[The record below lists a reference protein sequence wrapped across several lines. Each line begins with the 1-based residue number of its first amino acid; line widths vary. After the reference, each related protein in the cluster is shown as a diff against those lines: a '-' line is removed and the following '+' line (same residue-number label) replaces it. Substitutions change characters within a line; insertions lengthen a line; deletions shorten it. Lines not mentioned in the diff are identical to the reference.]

1 MNAHLRPLDAD
12 GLFVGWRSVAE
23 EDAFVSGGNED
34 WNQCGALLF
43 HMGVWVVPSPGRR
56 DAAPD
61 GRVNQL
67 SSLVGALAGALA
79 ELLPLVCG
87 ALPVAESGAVCGGAW
102 PVVPSGVGSFLAG
115 DDEGWVSFPVPA
127 ASLERPPPFLFSHGF
142 LRQGDALLIG
152 EDKPVAIDSDQCLAD
167 FVSDTLQRGKESLQ
181 QQVSG
186 GVGFTVGRRSNAGDF
201 NAVVFHVGS
210 VQDALRERPNSQE
223 AFGNKFSGV
232 E

>member
-1 MNAHLRPLDAD
+1 
-12 GLFVGWRSVAE
+12 
-23 EDAFVSGGNED
+23 
-34 WNQCGALLF
+34 
-43 HMGVWVVPSPGRR
+43 MGVWVVPSPGRR

-152 EDKPVAIDSDQCLAD
+152 EDKPVAIDMINALLILCP
-167 FVSDTLQRGKESLQ
+167 TLFSVARRACSSRSAA
-181 QQVSG
+181 VSG
-186 GVGFTVGRRSNAGDF
+186 LPLDAGPTP
-201 NAVVFHVGS
+201 VIS
-210 VQDALRERPNSQE
+210 MR
-223 AFGNKFSGV
+223 
-232 E
+232 